1 MLDDLIHME
10 RIICTSKYIIII
22 ANNFIYF
29 PHVIR
34 IYVSKVIYIIF
45 YRLYAHILI
54 PNSVHLCDF
63 IQTLEVEV

>member
-22 ANNFIYF
+22 TNNFIYF

-45 YRLYAHILI
+45 YRL
-54 PNSVHLCDF
+54 CDHTHTQF
-63 IQTLEVEV
+63 SSSL